1 MLGGFGGGGSGGG
14 FGGFMGTLGGFGD
27 KLGGLNEKLQ
37 AAKESIP
44 IPGLEE
50 QFQNYMEDELG
61 AVKVHFGKISEH
73 VETPKM
79 PSCIKMAMVDMDNI
93 PKECGGG
100 FSA

>member
-1 MLGGFGGGGSGGG
+1 MGGLGGGSGGG

-27 KLGGLNEKLQ
+27 KLGGLNEKIQ

-61 AVKVHFGKISEH
+61 AVKVHFGKICAK
-73 VETPKM
+73 V
-79 PSCIKMAMVDMDNI
+79 
-93 PKECGGG
+93 G
-100 FSA
+100 FQINDFREDYDWLQPPMRIILKIFTAKTC